1 MQFSI
6 TSFGSV
12 GEAVIFQLEGRGFDY
27 TYSSFTRYPV
37 ASRHTRKP
45 KDALKK
51 QAVHSAAQSTVPC
64 SGSNDLLMLSVC
76 QFHCW

>member
-37 ASRHTRKP
+37 ALPAGTQEN
-45 KDALKK
+45 LKMLLRNR
-51 QAVHSAAQSTVPC
+51 QYTVQLSLQFPAVAPMTC
-64 SGSNDLLMLSVC
+64 
-76 QFHCW
+76 